1 MPSWEHAAAR
11 VLNALRLDSVRSKI
25 LIFALLATLIPA
37 LSTAVLSY
45 VQNKRALTEKLHEEL
60 VGISSQAAREIDL
73 WVKERFLDAR
83 VFTSSFEVTEN
94 LERVGRPGGSAR
106 LESVSRINDYL
117 RSVQARFPYYAELAV
132 LDRSG
137 RVVTTGGGES
147 ADTDRTGDWPY
158 EVERRTETLGDPF
171 WDDALAQAVVMMAV
185 PIEAAE
191 GGLLGILTAKVSLD
205 SLHATL
211 QRFTPGASGQAHLIT
226 ATGDL
231 ITSSRANSPE
241 IMASTLDPDVVEML
255 RVSGSTP
262 VTYRDQAA
270 VPVVG
275 TSQLASRAG
284 WSVIAELPSAEAY
297 QQVTRLRNFAF
308 ILVVVLLVVVGA
320 IAYVLGL
327 LIVRPLNRLAQGASR
342 VAGGDLS
349 VDLPVVSGGEVGY
362 LTEVFNDMVARLRH
376 GRDEL
381 DSASEALRAKNE
393 ELERLSVTDG
403 LTGLYN
409 RRHLMKTLDAEQGR
423 ATRYGRP
430 YAILMIDVDHF
441 KKFNDKHGHLAGDD
455 VLAAVGSITKQASRS
470 VDCPARYGGE
480 EFAILLS
487 ESDLDGA
494 VEVGQRVCEL
504 LAERSF
510 EGSKITVSIGAAEY
524 PADGDTP
531 EAVIASADAALYRAK
546 RQGRNRVAR
555 ATRKPTKKSTKKS

>member
-1 MPSWEHAAAR
+1 MRSWEHAVAR
-11 VLNALRLDSVRSKI
+11 VLTALRLDSVRSKI

-45 VQNKRALTEKLHEEL
+45 VQNKRALTEKLNEEL

-73 WVKERFLDAR
+73 WAKERFYDAR
-83 VFTSSFEVTEN
+83 VFANSFEVTEN
-94 LERVGRPGGSAR
+94 LERVEGPAGTAR
-106 LESVSRINDYL
+106 LEAVSRINDFL
-117 RSVQARFPYYAELAV
+117 RSVQARFPDYAELSV

-137 RVVTTGGGES
+137 RVVAFAGGES
-147 ADTDRTGDWPY
+147 ADISPTGDWLSD
-158 EVERRTETLGDPF
+158 VQRGTETLGDPF
-171 WDDALAQAVVMMAV
+171 WDEALAQAVVMMAV
-185 PIEAAE
+185 PIEVAE
-191 GGLLGILTAKVSLD
+191 GGLLGVLTTKVSLE

-211 QRFTPGASGQAHLIT
+211 QRFTPGATGQAYLIT
-226 ATGDL
+226 AQGDL
-231 ITSSRANSPE
+231 ITSSRASSPE
-241 IMASTLDPDVVEML
+241 IMASGIGPDVLETL
-255 RVSGSTP
+255 RGSDRAP
-262 VTYRDQAA
+262 VTYRDRTA

-275 TSQLASRAG
+275 TLELAPRAG
-284 WSVIAELPSAEAY
+284 WSVIAELPSAEAF

-327 LIVRPLNRLAQGASR
+327 LIVRPLDRLAQGASR
-342 VAGGDLS
+342 VAAGDLS

-381 DSASEALRAKNE
+381 DAASETLQAKNE

-423 ATRYGRP
+423 AGRHGRS

-441 KKFNDKHGHLAGDD
+441 KKFNDKHGHLAGDE
-455 VLAAVGSITKQASRS
+455 VLAAVGSVAKQASRK
-470 VDCPARYGGE
+470 VDCPSRYGGE
-480 EFAILLS
+480 EFAIMLS

-510 EGSKITVSIGAAEY
+510 EGSKITVSIGAAQY
-524 PADGDTP
+524 PIDGDTP

-546 RQGRNRVAR
+546 RQGRNRVVR
-555 ATRKPTKKSTKKS
+555 ASRKQTKKSTKKP

>member
-1 MPSWEHAAAR
+1 MRTWEHAVAR
-11 VLNALRLDSVRSKI
+11 VLKALRLDSVRSKI

-60 VGISSQAAREIDL
+60 VGITSQAAREIDL
-73 WVKERFLDAR
+73 WVKERFYDAR
-83 VFTSSFEVTEN
+83 VFAKSFEVTEN
-94 LERVGRPGGSAR
+94 LERVEGASGAAR
-106 LESVSRINDYL
+106 LEAVTRINGFL
-117 RSVQARFPYYAELAV
+117 RSVQPRFPDYAELAV

-137 RVVTTGGGES
+137 RVVALGGGDS
-147 ADTDRTGDWPY
+147 ADISPTGDWLSD
-158 EVERRTETLGDPF
+158 VQRRTETLGDPF
-171 WDDALAQAVVMMAV
+171 WDEGLEQAVVMMAV
-185 PIEAAE
+185 PIEVAQ
-191 GGLLGILTAKVSLD
+191 GGLLGAFTAKVSLD
-205 SLHATL
+205 SLHAAL
-211 QRFTPGASGQAHLIT
+211 QRFTPGTAGQAYLIT
-226 ATGDL
+226 AQGDL
-231 ITSSRANSPE
+231 ITSSRASSPE
-241 IMASTLDPDVVEML
+241 IMASGIEADVLEML
-255 RVSGSTP
+255 QNSDRTP
-262 VTYRDQAA
+262 VTYRNRAA

-275 TSQLASRAG
+275 TLQLAPRAG
-284 WSVIAELPSAEAY
+284 WSVIAELPSAEAF

-308 ILVVVLLVVVGA
+308 ILVVVLLAVVGA

-327 LIVRPLNRLAQGASR
+327 LIVRPLNRLAQGASQ
-342 VAGGDLS
+342 VADGDLS
-349 VDLPVVSGGEVGY
+349 VDLPVVGGGEVGY

-381 DSASEALRAKNE
+381 DAASETLQAKNA
-393 ELERLSVTDG
+393 ELERLAVTDG

-455 VLAAVGSITKQASRS
+455 VLAAVGSIAKQASRKI
-470 VDCPARYGGE
+470 DCPSRYGGE
-480 EFAILLS
+480 EFAIMLS
-487 ESDLDGA
+487 ESDIEGA

-510 EGSKITVSIGAAEY
+510 DGSKVTVSIGAAEY

-531 EAVIASADAALYRAK
+531 EGVIASADAALYRAK

-555 ATRKPTKKSTKKS
+555 ATRKPTKKSTKKP